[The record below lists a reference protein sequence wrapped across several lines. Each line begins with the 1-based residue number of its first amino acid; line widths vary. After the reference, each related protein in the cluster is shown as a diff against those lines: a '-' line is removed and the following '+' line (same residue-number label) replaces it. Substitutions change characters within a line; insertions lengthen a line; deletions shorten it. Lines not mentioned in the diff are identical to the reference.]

1 MGHIQD
7 CSLVEMSFY
16 GAVLIIAIMM
26 IRAAAVNK
34 LPKKTFLILWSI
46 VLIRLLFPFSV
57 SSVCSVYSF
66 VERGMPAA
74 GFAGQQAADHI
85 LQALPDET
93 GEDIQ
98 EPAEGQPPQW
108 ENTGVSAVREE
119 KTAANVWFWVWCV
132 GAAACGMFFI
142 LSYVRCRLEF
152 GTSLPV
158 SEPFVTEWILEHKL
172 RRHIFVRQSDR
183 IDAPLT
189 YGVLKPVIL
198 LPKKTDFTDTGRLN
212 YILLHEYVHIC
223 RFDTMVKLVMA
234 IAFCIH
240 WFNPFV
246 WVMYLFFG
254 RDMEL
259 ACDESVVRRMGETDK
274 AVYARLLIGMEAEKS
289 GLMPLCNGF
298 SKNAIEERITA
309 IMKIKKISLWGLL
322 AAVVIVVVV
331 TVGLAT
337 SRAVKV
343 PYSEYPEYF
352 RPILEQRET
361 AQEKGPVLC
370 LGADEGIK
378 MNYNSAKPEDVEAG
392 YNSVDGGGTPENGYV
407 YKIDWLKTKEGIL
420 LRDIT
425 IDLSAYSLA
434 DRSYQGWEV
443 YWYHDGCF
451 YDSER
456 GMVILTFDVSQM
468 ASYEDYEG
476 PLWLIVEL
484 KPEAPQEYQVTE
496 VCDINQMLWFT
507 AAFRIGDFIF
517 DGGATLAQGLPV
529 SFNYVTKEIC
539 DGKAAEKTIRE
550 ALAGFLEAYAET
562 EEEPSLLL
570 IQISAVV
577 EDVVVYAGIVQK
589 DEGGRALQSVYAAF
603 RGDELLHV
611 MTIDEVTGE
620 ITIQ

>member
-1 MGHIQD
+1 MIHIQG
-7 CSLVEMSFY
+7 CSLPEMSFY

-34 LPKKTFLILWSI
+34 LPKKTFLILWVI
-46 VLIRLLFPFSV
+46 VLIRLLLPFSV

-66 VERGMPAA
+66 VERGLPEA

-85 LQALPDET
+85 LQVLPDET
-93 GEDIQ
+93 EEDIQ
-98 EPAEGQPPQW
+98 EPAEGQLPQW
-108 ENTGVSAVREE
+108 ENTGVPAVREE

-132 GAAACGMFFI
+132 GAAVCGMFFI

-158 SEPFVTEWILEHKL
+158 SEPFVAEWLSEHKL
-172 RRHIFVRQSDR
+172 RRRIFVRQSDR

-234 IAFCIH
+234 IALCIH

-246 WVMYLFFG
+246 WVMYLFLG

-259 ACDESVVRRMGETDK
+259 ACDESVVRRMGEKDK
-274 AVYARLLIGMEAEKS
+274 ALYARLLIGMEAEKS
-289 GLMPLCNGF
+289 GLMPLCNSFG
-298 SKNAIEERITA
+298 KNAIEERITA
-309 IMKIKKISLWGLL
+309 IMKIKTISLWGTL
-322 AAVVIVVVV
+322 AAAGIVAIV

-337 SRAVKV
+337 QRAVKV

-352 RPILEQRET
+352 RPILEQRAT

-370 LGADEGIK
+370 LEADEGIK
-378 MNYNSAKPEDVEAG
+378 MNYGSAKPEDAEIG
-392 YNSVDGGGTPENGYV
+392 YYSADGSGTPENGYV
-407 YKIDWLKTKEGIL
+407 CTIDWLKPKEGIL

-425 IDLSAYSLA
+425 IDLSAYGLA
-434 DRSYQGWEV
+434 DRSFQGWAV

-451 YDSER
+451 YDSKR
-456 GMVILTFDVSQM
+456 DMVILTFDVSQM
-468 ASYEDYEG
+468 ASYEDYDG

-484 KPEAPQEYQVTE
+484 NPKKPQEYQITE
-496 VCDINQMLWFT
+496 VRDVNHMLWFT
-507 AAFRIGDFIF
+507 DAFRIGDFIF
-517 DGGATLAQGLPV
+517 DGGATLDQGLPV
-529 SFNYVTKEIC
+529 SINYITKEIC

-550 ALAGFLEAYAET
+550 ALAGFLETYAET
-562 EEEPSLLL
+562 EEEGPVLMF
-570 IQISAVV
+570 QISAVV
-577 EDVVVYAGIVQK
+577 EDVVVYAGVVQK
-589 DEGGRALQSVYAAF
+589 DEGGVALQSVYAAF

-611 MTIDEVTGE
+611 MTIDETTGE